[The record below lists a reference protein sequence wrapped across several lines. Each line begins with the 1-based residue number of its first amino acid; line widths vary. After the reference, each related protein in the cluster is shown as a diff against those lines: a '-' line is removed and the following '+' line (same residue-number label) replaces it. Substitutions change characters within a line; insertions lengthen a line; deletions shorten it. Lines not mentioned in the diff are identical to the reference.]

1 MQNKSHQRPFL
12 KYAMAFPLLAMFV
25 GAGLSLQADSGPTL
39 IKQIQDFKLLEDPK
53 NQKEVQDRNAEEAT
67 QDAINNRTEEELAKK
82 VFKNAKKLE
91 SSTSNLDADGSP
103 RQLIIK
109 IFQNYKKVGKQFLVA
124 IEKDEEEK
132 QFVRYAFAVSAGKGA
147 KITPDTSQEPKLVAW
162 QSWRHMSTLYPG
174 TTENNMDHVSY
185 FLPAIGFHAT
195 TFGNY
200 SRLGRADSHGCI
212 RLGRPEARAIYTLI
226 KSYGKN
232 NVLVYSYQKE
242 EPEDELV
249 AAVQEK
255 LLVDLK
261 HIKSMITARKNGDFA
276 LNERNYMRYLDNK
289 LYDKKDISGLKENNL
304 GYYNQLVLE
313 DFNEKIRSFEA
324 VFESEDSETKKP
336 EKPKTLNSFLDLFEI
351 TPEMKA
357 PKEIQNT
364 IDSAPMT

>member
-1 MQNKSHQRPFL
+1 
-12 KYAMAFPLLAMFV
+12 MAFPILAMFV
-25 GAGLSLQADSGPTL
+25 GAGLSLQADSGPPL

-53 NQKEVQDRNAEEAT
+53 TEKEVQDREAEEAT
-67 QDAINNRTEEELAKK
+67 QDAINNQTEETLAKE
-82 VFKNAKKLE
+82 VFKKAKKLGK
-91 SSTSNLDADGSP
+91 STDNLDADGSP

-109 IFQNYKKVGKQFLVA
+109 IFQKSKKVGKQFLVA
-124 IEKDEEEK
+124 IEKGDDEK
-132 QFVRYAFAVSAGKGA
+132 QFVRYAFAVSAGKGV
-147 KITPDTSQEPKLVAW
+147 KITPDTSQKPELVAW

-185 FLPAIGFHAT
+185 FLPSIGFHAT

-249 AAVQEK
+249 SAVQEK

-276 LNERNYMRYLDNK
+276 LSERNYMRYLDNK
-289 LYDKKDISGLKENNL
+289 LYDKMDKTSDSKENNL
-304 GYYNQLVLE
+304 DYYNKLVTEEFNKKVSLLE
-313 DFNEKIRSFEA
+313 A
-324 VFESEDSETKKP
+324 ESDSEGSETKKP
-336 EKPKTLNSFLDLFEI
+336 EKPKTLNSFLELFEI

-357 PKEIQNT
+357 LKEIQNT
-364 IDSAPMT
+364 IVSVPMT